1 MARMTS
7 RFCCGLAALALLA
20 AAAARAEEH
29 YPDRTIKLI
38 VGFGAGGPT
47 DIPARYM
54 AQHLESILG
63 QSVVVENKSGASGQI
78 ATNYVLSQPRDGYTL
93 LLCTH
98 FESINE
104 AVYKHIGYKLSDI
117 APISQ
122 ISKYYY
128 AITLANTVPADNLE
142 QFIAYAK
149 AHPKAVNYATV
160 GSASVQEIFAHQLEK
175 LAGIEMNRVFY
186 KGGAEIMQDFLP
198 GRVQFFVSPTLSVM
212 PYYRSGKLRIVAVTS
227 PERLKVAPDVPTLTE
242 QGIKFVAFGWLG
254 VCAGAGTPQPIISL
268 LDRDIV
274 SVVKSPGYEAL
285 IEKAGSI
292 PTSSTP
298 EELQNVIDDTY
309 KQVESTIREYHM
321 QIE

>member
-1 MARMTS
+1 MSRMMS
-7 RFCCGLAALALLA
+7 KFWCGLAMLALIA
-20 AAAARAEEH
+20 AGPARAGEH
-29 YPDRTIKLI
+29 YPDRTVRLI

-47 DIPARYM
+47 DIPARFM
-54 AQHLESILG
+54 AKKLETMLG
-63 QSVVVENKSGASGQI
+63 QSVIVENKPGASGQI
-78 ATNYVLSQPRDGYTL
+78 ATNYVLEQPRDGYTL

-98 FESINE
+98 FEPINE

-128 AITLANTVPADNLE
+128 GITLAKTVPADNLE

-149 AHPKAVNYATV
+149 AHPKGVNYATV

-175 LAGIEMNRVFY
+175 LTGITMNRVFY
-186 KGGAEIMQDFLP
+186 KGGAEIMRDLLP

-212 PYYRSGKLRIVAVTS
+212 PYYRAGKLRIIAVTS
-227 PERLKVAPDVPTLTE
+227 PERLKVAPEVPTLTE
-242 QGIKFVAFGWLG
+242 KGFGFVAFGWLG
-254 VCAGAGTPQPIISL
+254 VCAGAGAPQPIISL
-268 LDRDIV
+268 LNRDIGSIV
-274 SVVKSPGYEAL
+274 NSSGYRAL

-292 PTSSTP
+292 PTASTP
-298 EELQNVIDDTY
+298 EELQKVIDDTY

>member
-1 MARMTS
+1 VRL
-7 RFCCGLAALALLA
+7 F
-20 AAAARAEEH
+20 
-29 YPDRTIKLI
+29 

-47 DIPARYM
+47 DIPARYI
-54 AQHLESILG
+54 AKKLEPMLG
-63 QSVVVENKSGASGQI
+63 QSVIVENKPGASGQI

-104 AVYKHIGYKLSDI
+104 AAYKHVTYKLSDI

-122 ISKYYY
+122 VSKYYY
-128 AITLANTVPADNLE
+128 AITLANAVPAKNFKE
-142 QFIAYAK
+142 FIAYAK
-149 AHPKAVNYATV
+149 AHPDGVNYATV
-160 GSASVQEIFAHQLEK
+160 GSASVQEVFSHQLEE
-175 LAGIEMNRVFY
+175 LAGIKMNRVFY
-186 KGGAEIMQDFLP
+186 KGGAEIMKDFLA

-212 PYYRSGKLRIVAVTS
+212 PYYKTGKLRIVAVSS

-242 QGIKFVAFGWLG
+242 QGINFVAFGWLG

-268 LDRDIV
+268 LNHDIAA
-274 SVVKSPGYEAL
+274 VVNSPGYEAL

-292 PTSSTP
+292 PQSSTP
-298 EELQNVIDDTY
+298 QQLQKVIDDTY
-309 KQVESTIREYHM
+309 KQVESTIRKYHM

>member
-1 MARMTS
+1 MSPRIAR
-7 RFCCGLAALALLA
+7 FGLAVLALVA
-20 AAAARAEEH
+20 VAGASHGAEH
-29 YPDRTIKLI
+29 YPDRPIKLV

-47 DIPARYM
+47 DIPARYI
-54 AQHLESILG
+54 ATELEPMLG
-63 QSVVVENKSGASGQI
+63 QSVIVENKSGASGQI

-104 AVYKHIGYKLSDI
+104 AAYKHITYRLSDI

-128 AITLANTVPADNLE
+128 AITLANTVPAKNLE
-142 QFIAYAK
+142 EFIAYAK
-149 AHPKAVNYATV
+149 AHPDGVNYATV
-160 GSASVQEIFAHQLEK
+160 GSASVQEIFAHQLEE
-175 LAGIEMNRVFY
+175 LAGIKMNRVFY
-186 KGGAEIMQDFLP
+186 KGGAEVTKDLLA
-198 GRVQFFVSPTLSVM
+198 GRVQFFVSPTLSVL
-212 PYYRSGKLRIVAVTS
+212 PYHDTGKLRIVAVSS
-227 PERLKVAPDVPTLTE
+227 PDRLKVAPDVPTLAE

-254 VCAGAGTPQPIISL
+254 ICAGSGTPAPVISL
-268 LDRDIV
+268 LNRDIV
-274 SVVKSPGYEAL
+274 SVVGSPGYQAL

-298 EELQNVIDDTY
+298 EELQKIIDDTY
-309 KQVESTIREYHM
+309 NQVESTIRKYHM

>member
-1 MARMTS
+1 MSPTTS
-7 RFCCGLAALALLA
+7 KFGCVLAVLAVLFA
-20 AAAARAEEH
+20 GTAFAEEH
-29 YPDRTIKLI
+29 YPDRTVRLI

-47 DIPARYM
+47 DIPARYI
-54 AQHLESILG
+54 AQHLEPILAR
-63 QSVVVENKSGASGQI
+63 SVIVENKPGASGQI
-78 ATNYVLSQPRDGYTL
+78 ATSYVLSQPRDGYTL

-104 AVYKHIGYKLSDI
+104 AVYKHVAYKLSDI

-128 AITLANTVPADNLE
+128 AITLANTMPAKNLE

-149 AHPKAVNYATV
+149 AHPNGVNYATV
-160 GSASVQEIFAHQLEK
+160 GSASVQEIFAHRLEE
-175 LAGIEMNRVFY
+175 LAEIKMNRVFY
-186 KGGAEIMQDFLP
+186 KGGAEIMKDLLA

-212 PYYRSGKLRIVAVTS
+212 PYHNTGKLRIIAVSS
-227 PERLKVAPDVPTLTE
+227 PQRLTVAPDVPTLTE
-242 QGIKFVAFGWLG
+242 NGIKFVAFGWLG

-268 LDRDIV
+268 LNRDIV
-274 SVVKSPGYEAL
+274 SVVNSPGYEAM

-298 EELQNVIDDTY
+298 EELQKVIDDTY
-309 KQVESTIREYHM
+309 KQVESTVRKYHM